1 MERPEIELRAWRDE
15 DEPAYEAIVCDPAVV
30 EYLGDPDS
38 DPVPQGPLVDVIG
51 DIVCV
56 RAAAWHD
63 GELVG
68 AIWVSGCGDE
78 PAEVTVAI
86 RPDRHG
92 AGLGRATVAA
102 AAALIRDRF
111 PTVVLGGRI
120 RTDNTASLSMATA
133 LGATLIADEDPDYL
147 VVAPAA

>member
-1 MERPEIELRAWRDE
+1 MIELRPWADE
-15 DEPAYEAIVCDPAVV
+15 DEAAYEAIVCDPAVV
-30 EYLGDPDS
+30 EYLGEPDS

-56 RAAAWHD
+56 RAAAWHE

-78 PAEVTVAI
+78 PAEITLGI

-92 AGLGRATVAA
+92 RGLGQASIMAA
-102 AAALIRDRF
+102 SSLIRERA
-111 PTVVLGGRI
+111 PYVVLGGRV
-120 RTDNTASLSMATA
+120 RTDNAASLAMVAA
-133 LGATLIADEDPDYL
+133 LGAVLVPDEDADY
-147 VVAPAA
+147 VVIDRWEIAAA